1 MSVSATHRRGLI
13 ALNVVLLALVAVV
26 TFAPLSSAQPA
37 TSRARGEYTMVGGT
51 ITGGNINVIYITDS
65 NNDEM
70 VALRW
75 NNGRRQLEPIGF
87 RDLAADAKATNQG
100 GPR

>member
-1 MSVSATHRRGLI
+1 MSDTHRRGLI
-13 ALNVVLLALVAVV
+13 ALNIVLLALVAVV

-37 TSRARGEYTMVGGT
+37 TNRARGEYTVVGGQIVGGT
-51 ITGGNINVIYITDS
+51 PSVIYIFDS

-75 NNGRRQLEPIGF
+75 NNSRSQLEPIGF
-87 RDLAADAKATNQG
+87 RDLNEDGMTTNQG

>member
-1 MSVSATHRRGLI
+1 MSTPANHRRALV
-13 ALNVVLLALVAVV
+13 ALNLTLLTLVAVV
-26 TFAPLSSAQPA
+26 TFAPLTSAQVA
-37 TSRARGEYTMVGGT
+37 TNRARGEYSMVGGQ
-51 ITGGNINVIYITDS
+51 ITGGTPSVIYIIDS

-75 NNGRRQLEPIGF
+75 NNGRSLLEPIGF
-87 RDLAADAKATNQG
+87 RDLTSDVKIQNQG